1 MTFNDIFK
9 SSFLENVSEFSILD
23 TLIGLAVAL
32 VIGLFIFIIYKKT
45 LTGVLY
51 SSGFALTLV
60 GLSLVT
66 TLVIMAVTSNVVL
79 SLGMVGALPIVRFRT
94 AIKEP
99 VEIVFLFWSLAV
111 GIVIGAGMIPL
122 AVIGSAIIAAGMAA
136 AVCLCLCTAAFSGPI
151 AAAAGETGI
160 TMAYETALFDTS
172 SVLEVN
178 IRMDEADWNDMLA
191 NAAAEE
197 YYQCDVEIG
206 GTTFYRVAIRPKGN
220 TSLTSI
226 ANDPTT
232 DRYSF
237 KLEFDHYVDG
247 QTCFGLDKLILN
259 NNYADATNMKEA
271 LIYDMYQYLGA
282 DASLYNYAKLSV
294 NGEYWGV
301 YLALEAVEDSFLL
314 RNYGVQDGELYKPDS
329 MNIGGGKDFGDF
341 NADDID
347 FGDLDLGDMTPP
359 DRNAAP
365 AEQKT
370 AAAGERPA
378 DDFGF
383 GGGKGGFS
391 MSGGGADLNYTD
403 DELDSYETI
412 WDGEIT
418 DTTKADHKRVV
429 TALKNISEGNALE
442 DYMDVDNLL
451 RYMAVHVFSVN
462 EDSLSGMMAHNYY
475 LYEAGGKLN
484 LIPWDYNLAP
494 GGMGRSNDATS
505 VVNSAIDNAFSGTNF
520 FDTLMENET
529 YHSQYYAYLQQ
540 LVSEY
545 IDGGG
550 FDAPAA
556 SETRTAP
563 DVSDGSEHAPPAG
576 FDPSQF
582 SGEGQ
587 NADDPQQ
594 TAEDAPASGGRPDP
608 GSFPGSSADAS
619 AAIPTDSLLLYALS
633 LLPLTAALL
642 FALLYRRR
650 P

>member
-1 MTFNDIFK
+1 MTFND
-9 SSFLENVSEFSILD
+9 
-23 TLIGLAVAL
+23 
-32 VIGLFIFIIYKKT
+32 IYKKT

-79 SLGMVGALPIVRFRT
+79 SLGMVGALSIVRFRT

-122 AVIGSAIIAAGMAA
+122 AVIGSAIIGAGMAA

-172 SVLEVN
+172 SVFGVN
-178 IRMDEADWNDMLA
+178 
-191 NAAAEE
+191 
-197 YYQCDVEIG
+197 
-206 GTTFYRVAIRPKGN
+206 
-220 TSLTSI
+220 
-226 ANDPTT
+226 
-232 DRYSF
+232 
-237 KLEFDHYVDG
+237 
-247 QTCFGLDKLILN
+247 LN

-314 RNYGVQDGELYKPDS
+314 RNYGVQDGELNKPDS

-462 EDSLSGMMAHNYY
+462 EDSLSGSMAHNYY

-484 LIPWDYNLAP
+484 LIPWDYNLAL

-505 VVNSAIDNAFSGTNF
+505 VVNDAIDNAFSGTTF
-520 FDTLMENET
+520 FDTLMADEA

-545 IDGGG
+545 INGGGFDAFYERVRSQIDTLVESDPTAFYSYDEYLTAAETLYQVVKLRGQSIQGQLDGTIPSTEAAQRTSDALVDASALDLSAMGYMNSGGGGG

-594 TAEDAPASGGRPDP
+594 TAEDAPASGDAASGGRPDP
-608 GSFPGSSADAS
+608 GSFPGSSADTS
-619 AAIPTDSLLLYALS
+619 AAIPTNNLLLYALS

-650 P
+650 PRKQ